1 MKAFVLFFL
10 LLAVAQAE
18 PPPTLQL
25 TLPQALDLAEQAN
38 PDLRLVRQGVEVARG
53 GVTIAGQRPNP
64 TLGLNTP
71 IGPAERKQQ
80 VMFLVPLE
88 TGGRRDAR
96 LAVAESTVMEANL
109 TTRQTRLTVLNGT
122 RNAFVELALSRATLD
137 QSRKDVEFNDRVV
150 TAAQHRFEAGEV
162 AEAEV
167 VRAKFEREQIKRL
180 VYPAENRVE
189 AALVTL
195 NRLLG
200 QPLDTPIETVDDG
213 WLFPTVADLK
223 GPTWNLPDLP
233 ALTEMARKQ
242 RPDLALNAQQSQTA
256 QRQIQLALANQAP
269 ALSLQASLLY
279 NPAMPAFTYLAGVQL
294 ELPWGSDRGGEL
306 EQAQARR
313 EEAARRE
320 QVAQATADQAVA
332 LAWKK
337 FEAARRQLSHDLEVL
352 KPQAERVLYLAE
364 KIYDIGQSDITE
376 VLLVGQSVQRQR
388 QLLLTD
394 FALLHQALGEL
405 ELAINANLVG
415 GKP

>member
-1 MKAFVLFFL
+1 MKALTLFFL

-18 PPPTLQL
+18 PPPTVRL
-25 TLPQALDLAEQAN
+25 TLPQALELAERAN
-38 PDLRLVRQGVEVARG
+38 PDLRLAQQGTKVARSG
-53 GVTIAGQRPNP
+53 ITIAGQRPNP
-64 TLGLNTP
+64 TLALNTP

-80 VMFLVPLE
+80 LLFLVPLE

-96 LAVAESTVMEANL
+96 LAVAESTVQEADQ
-109 TTRQTRLTVLNGT
+109 TTRQARLTVLNGT
-122 RNAFVELALSRATLD
+122 RNAFVELAMARATLD
-137 QSRKDVEFNDRVV
+137 QSRRDVEFNDRVV

-167 VRAKFEREQIKRL
+167 VRARFEREQIKRL
-180 VYPAENRVE
+180 LYPAENRVE
-189 AALVTL
+189 AALVSL

-200 QPLDTPIETVDDG
+200 QSLDTPIETVDDG
-213 WLFPTVADLK
+213 WIFPTVEDLK
-223 GPTWNLPDLP
+223 SPNWQLPDLP
-233 ALTEMARKQ
+233 ALTQMAHKQ
-242 RPDLALNAQQSQTA
+242 RPDLALNAQQSLTA
-256 QRQIQLALANQAP
+256 QRQIELALANQAP
-269 ALSLQASLLY
+269 AISLQATLLY

-313 EEAARRE
+313 EEVLRRE
-320 QVAQATADQAVA
+320 QVVQATADQAVA

-388 QLLLTD
+388 QMLLTD

>member
-1 MKAFVLFFL
+1 MKVALLFFL
-10 LLAVAQAE
+10 LLAVVQAE
-18 PPPTLQL
+18 PLRL
-25 TLPQALDLAEQAN
+25 TLPQALKMAEQAN
-38 PDLRLVRQGVEVARG
+38 PDLRLAQQGVEVSRSG
-53 GVTIAGQRPNP
+53 ITIAGQRPNP

-80 VMFLVPLE
+80 VMFLIPLE

-96 LAVAESTVMEANL
+96 LAVADSLVQEADQ

-122 RNAFVELALSRATLD
+122 RNAFVELAVARATLD
-137 QSRKDVEFNDRVV
+137 QSRRDVEFNDRVV

-180 VYPAENRVE
+180 LYPAENRVE
-189 AALVTL
+189 AALVSL

-200 QPLDTPIETVDDG
+200 QSLDTPIETVEDA
-213 WLFPTVADLK
+213 WIFPSLEDLK
-223 GPTWNLPDLP
+223 GPAWTLPELET
-233 ALTEMARKQ
+233 LTAMARKQ
-242 RPDLALNAQQSQTA
+242 RPDLALNAQQSMTA
-256 QRQIQLALANQAP
+256 QRQIELALANQAP
-269 ALSLQASLLY
+269 AVSLQASLLY

-306 EQAQARR
+306 EQARARQEEALRR
-313 EEAARRE
+313 EAVTRAS
-320 QVAQATADQAVA
+320 ADQAVT

-337 FEAARRQLSHDLEVL
+337 LEAARRQLSHDLEVL